1 MAVVY
6 SITEKIAQLGII
18 ITRMNALR
26 SHLQEIK
33 KERDN
38 LVAQDI
44 APDAIHTTIN
54 ARLAVA
60 EAEADQI
67 GTDLGTIE
75 FTVDQLQVR
84 SGYPSNPILL
94 SKLGGLIGA
103 SVYYGGATPLAA
115 FEVGDIIWLTGSE
128 DAADNNLPYEV
139 TDVDVSGIAITVT
152 PATLT
157 SNAADQ
163 GLTLTLK
170 ER

>member
-6 SITEKIAQLGII
+6 SITEKMAQLGII

-26 SHLQEIK
+26 SHLQAIK

-75 FTVDQLQVR
+75 FTVDQLQIR
-84 SGYPSNPILL
+84 SGYPSNPLIL
-94 SKLGGLIGA
+94 SKSGGDIA
-103 SVYYGGATPLAA
+103 ATVYYGGTTPMAG
-115 FEVGDIIWLTGSE
+115 FVVGDIIWLTGSE

-139 TDVDVSGIAITVT
+139 TAVDAGGTEITVT
-152 PATLT
+152 PSPTA
-157 SNAADQ
+157 NAADL